1 MRRHVED
8 RRGGLNVALA
18 STSYPQGSPC
28 DIASRREGTSGIR
41 VAHFWI
47 SSTVDAGR
55 ANRRRRIVARRLLPP
70 VRIMLAGKEPEAVL
84 WRAGMID
91 TNSAAIVAIDA
102 ASAPYLGQW
111 HRLVST
117 TNWEKGRIVQEWR
130 TALSQADAPSSEY
143 ADEAWSRR
151 VGNVTGQHVGRLRRV
166 FERFGPVAAEF
177 PGLYWSHFQTAL
189 DWDDAEMW
197 LEGAVQSRWSVA
209 EMRRQRWE
217 LREAAEGRTVDETEL
232 ASESP
237 EEDFA
242 PLPDSAANSTSR
254 ITPATSSTATDRDA
268 DDNDKGRHAG
278 LGDRAIDDDANRA
291 EDSRPDDR
299 GSAVRP
305 APFAHLVELPDDL
318 AEAFES
324 FKLAIVR
331 HRLAGW
337 HEAAR
342 DDVLAALDALREL
355 ALAPVD

>member
-1 MRRHVED
+1 
-8 RRGGLNVALA
+8 
-18 STSYPQGSPC
+18 
-28 DIASRREGTSGIR
+28 
-41 VAHFWI
+41 
-47 SSTVDAGR
+47 
-55 ANRRRRIVARRLLPP
+55 
-70 VRIMLAGKEPEAVL
+70 
-84 WRAGMID
+84 MID
-91 TNSAAIVAIDA
+91 MNSAAIVAIDT

-117 TNWEKGRIVQEWR
+117 TNWEKGRIIQEWR
-130 TALSQADAPSSEY
+130 TALSTADAPASEY

-177 PGLYWSHFQTAL
+177 PRLYWSHFQTAL

-217 LREAAEGRTVDETEL
+217 TQGAAAGRAIDEAAL
-232 ASESP
+232 ASDSP
-237 EEDFA
+237 DEDFA
-242 PLPDSAANSTSR
+242 PFDAIETSSGATSAASTGVG
-254 ITPATSSTATDRDA
+254 DRDA
-268 DDNDKGRHAG
+268 DSDDIGHRAG
-278 LGDRAIDDDANRA
+278 AADRSIESDAE
-291 EDSRPDDR
+291 EDSP
-299 GSAVRP
+299 AVEERAAAKP
-305 APFAHLVELPDDL
+305 APFAHLAELPEDL
-318 AEAFES
+318 GEAFES

-355 ALAPVD
+355 ALAPVE